1 MGVHPTKVIEG
12 IDSGVY
18 NACNLL
24 EQDAREIKLEDLEL
38 EQVVKTSLSSKLDG
52 IGLSKLVISALR
64 SVGNSALYDGRYD
77 FDKSIKVIRRTNMED
92 RLINGVVLERNRID
106 LEMPSEIKDAKIM
119 IAKLDLKPIKE
130 SWLKENSKY
139 QEIMIMENDRISK
152 SKEIVDAMVKTGA
165 NTFLLAS
172 PEIDQVIE
180 DLLVARRVIAVRI
193 SADEVESLSRY
204 TGTKLVRRYR

>member
-1 MGVHPTKVIEG
+1 M
-12 IDSGVY
+12 
-18 NACNLL
+18 
-24 EQDAREIKLEDLEL
+24 
-38 EQVVKTSLSSKLDG
+38 VKTSLSSKLDG
-52 IGLSKLVISALR
+52 IGLTKLVISALR

-92 RLINGVVLERNRID
+92 NIINGVVLERNRID

-119 IAKLDLKPIKE
+119 IAKLDFKPIKE

-152 SKEIVDAMVKTGA
+152 SKEIVDAMVETGA
-165 NTFLLAS
+165 NTFFLAS

-193 SADEVESLSRY
+193 SAMR
-204 TGTKLVRRYR
+204 